1 MPLHKSRNRLTTQT
15 LSSAAF
21 GGVVLSLALTAC
33 GQPEKTQQAAPAPA
47 VSVYQVSS
55 DEVGNYQEF
64 VARTE
69 ASKEVALVARV
80 EGELIQREFNEG
92 SVVEAQKLL
101 LKIDPSVYQA
111 SLDSAEADLSSRQ
124 AAAKTAERDLKRGQD
139 VFKDGYLS
147 QADLD
152 KLLSNEQQAK
162 AAVKVAQAAVE
173 KAALNLGYTEIKA
186 PFSGQI
192 GRVNYSVGNI
202 VSPNSGPLATLTAVD
217 PIYVNFQI
225 KEADFISYQQK
236 HSKVTDP
243 CQVPIDLKLLL
254 PNNTE
259 YGLNG
264 RLDFADTK
272 IEEGMGTIQM
282 RAVFDNPDKLILPGL
297 FVTLVVESKDKRN
310 LPLIPQAAVQE
321 NQQGKFVLIVADN
334 KVVQRQ
340 VKLGRRINAMWV
352 VESGVDVGEQVIIE
366 GLQKVRAGGEVK
378 PVVKSIDPVTGAIS
392 AANAQ

>member
-1 MPLHKSRNRLTTQT
+1 MLSQKSRRRLPINYS
-15 LSSAAF
+15 LPISS
-21 GGVVLSLALTAC
+21 VMLTMLLTAC
-33 GQPEKTQQAAPAPA
+33 GQPDQQQQAMPAPA

-80 EGELIQREFNEG
+80 EGELIQREFDEG
-92 SVVEAQKLL
+92 SVVQQQQLL

-111 SLDSAEADLSSRQ
+111 SLDSAKADLSSRE

-152 KLLSNEQQAK
+152 KLLSNEQQAQ
-162 AAVKVAQAAVE
+162 AAVKVAQAALE
-173 KAALNLGYTEIKA
+173 KAQLNLGYTEIKA

-192 GRVNYSVGNI
+192 GRVNYSVGN
-202 VSPNSGPLATLTAVD
+202 VVGPNSGPLATLTAID
-217 PIYVNFQI
+217 PIYVNFQV

-236 HSKVTDP
+236 HTGITDP
-243 CQVPIDLKLLL
+243 SQVPIDLKLLL

-272 IEEGMGTIQM
+272 IEQGMGTIQM
-282 RAVFDNPDKLILPGL
+282 RAVFDNPNKLILPGL
-297 FVTLVVESKDKRN
+297 FVTLIIESKDKRE

-321 NQQGKFVLIVADN
+321 NQQGKFVLVVADN

-352 VESGVDVGEQVIIE
+352 VESGVNVGEQIIIE

-378 PVVKSIDPVTGAIS
+378 PVVKNIDPVTGAIS
-392 AANAQ
+392 APNT

>member
-1 MPLHKSRNRLTTQT
+1 MLPKKSRRRLPINYT
-15 LSSAAF
+15 LPVSSAMLM
-21 GGVVLSLALTAC
+21 VLLTAC
-33 GQPEKTQQAAPAPA
+33 GQPDQQQQTMPAPA
-47 VSVYQVSS
+47 VSVVQVSA

-80 EGELIQREFNEG
+80 EGELIQREFEEG
-92 SVVEAQKLL
+92 SVAQEQQLL

-111 SLDSAEADLSSRQ
+111 SLDSAMADLSSRE

-162 AAVKVAQAAVE
+162 AAVKVAQAALE
-173 KAALNLGYTEIKA
+173 KAQLNLGYTEIKA

-192 GRVNYSVGNI
+192 GRVNYSVGN
-202 VSPNSGPLATLTAVD
+202 VVGPNSGPLATLTAVD
-217 PIYVNFQI
+217 PIYVNFQV

-236 HSKVTDP
+236 HTGITDP
-243 CQVPIDLKLLL
+243 SQVPIDLKLLL

-272 IEEGMGTIQM
+272 IEQGMGTIQM
-282 RAVFDNPDKLILPGL
+282 RAVFDNPNKLILPGL
-297 FVTLVVESKDKRN
+297 FVTLIIESKDKRE

-321 NQQGKFVLIVADN
+321 NQQGKFVLVVADN

-352 VESGVDVGEQVIIE
+352 VESGVDVGEQIIIE

-392 AANAQ
+392 APNS